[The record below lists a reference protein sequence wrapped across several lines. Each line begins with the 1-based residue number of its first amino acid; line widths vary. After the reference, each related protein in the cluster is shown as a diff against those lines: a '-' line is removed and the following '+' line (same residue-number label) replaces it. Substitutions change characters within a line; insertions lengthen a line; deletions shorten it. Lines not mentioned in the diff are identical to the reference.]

1 MTRAEV
7 FARDGWRCVY
17 CGEVRPTEEL
27 SVDHVHPR
35 ALGGDSS
42 EGNVVTACRACN
54 TRKGRR
60 SLARFLA
67 DEPDVRR
74 HFEAL
79 AVHVWPR
86 HRRALAELVAV
97 EARRRRPPRGP

>member
-1 MTRAEV
+1 MIREEV
-7 FARDGWRCVY
+7 FARDRWRCVY
-17 CGEVRPTEEL
+17 CGEVRSAEDL

-42 EGNVVTACRACN
+42 QGNVVTACRGCN
-54 TRKGRR
+54 VRKGRR

-67 DEPDVRR
+67 EEPDARR

-86 HRRALAELVAV
+86 HRRALAELVAA
-97 EARRRRPPRGP
+97 EQRRKRRPEDR